1 MAGAVEPDL
10 RQSEADALAEFC
22 GSPLQHMLQPNELAL
37 STNEWC
43 QSSPS

>member
-1 MAGAVEPDL
+1 MAGAVEPEL
-10 RQSEADALAEFC
+10 RQSEADALAEFR
-22 GSPLQHMLQPNELAL
+22 GSQLQDLLQPNELAL